1 MRIFTSVFMKEYWC
15 LGFPVMSLCG
25 FGMRVMLASKL
36 IRNYSFCSYL
46 LEEIEEN
53 LYNFLLKYL
62 VEFTSELIWAWF
74 FLFWKVVNHSISF
87 KKRLSDPLF
96 FLVCVLADCLGR
108 NWSISFGLSNF
119 GACSVPNILSLSF
132 YCPRAHPVVLSPIWL
147 LRLVI
152 CVFSFFLSLA
162 RALLVLLIFS
172 KNWSWLPITIL
183 WISAV
188 FNYLFFLLSLEK
200 EE

>member
-1 MRIFTSVFMKEYWC
+1 MLRIFTSVFMKEYWC

-46 LEEIEEN
+46 LEEMEEN
-53 LYNFLLKYL
+53 LYNFFLKYL

-96 FLVCVLADCLGR
+96 FLVCVLADCVLEGIGLFHLGYQ
-108 NWSISFGLSNF
+108 IL
-119 GACSVPNILSLSF
+119 VPT
-132 YCPRAHPVVLSPIWL
+132 
-147 LRLVI
+147 
-152 CVFSFFLSLA
+152 VF
-162 RALLVLLIFS
+162 LIFFHCS
-172 KNWSWLPITIL
+172 FTVHGLIL
-183 WISAV
+183 
-188 FNYLFFLLSLEK
+188 
-200 EE
+200 